1 MMDES
6 KRQILVID
14 DDRGPRES
22 LRMLLK
28 NDYQVVCVSN
38 VGEGLE
44 RLRENPPDLIIMDIR
59 MPEIDGIEGLRRIRE
74 IDPVVSVMM
83 LTGYGALET
92 AQEALRLGACDYQE
106 KPFET
111 DQIRV
116 AIATHVE
123 RGVVAR
129 RQAESERELRTLN
142 RRLLDELDQQE
153 HLVSLGQASAE
164 LVHDL
169 RNPMTVVY
177 GYVQLLSS
185 DLRKA
190 FNPAA
195 NQAPAADTLECLDI
209 VEQSVARC
217 TDLIE
222 VWQNLGKKDPGR
234 VAPAVIPQ
242 LLEEVVQSF
251 SKTTCTRRV
260 TMEMPPCGLENGC
273 CVLGD
278 RIQLSRVFHNLIGN
292 ALDAV
297 ADDGRGRIDVTC
309 RRDDGHV
316 EVTVTDNGCGMPPDV
331 CERIVE
337 AYYTTKQPHKGTGL
351 GLFIAKKIIDDHH
364 GRLDVRSEVGK
375 GSRFTVRFPAWVD
388 DCAPVDNEGK
398 PCSPSR

>member
-1 MMDES
+1 MDDS
-6 KRQILVID
+6 KQKILVID

-28 NDYQVVCVSN
+28 NDYQVACVSN

-59 MPEIDGIEGLRRIRE
+59 MPEVDGIEGLRRIRE

-92 AQEALRLGACDYQE
+92 AQEALRLGACDYQK

-111 DQIRV
+111 DQIRA

-129 RQAESERELRTLN
+129 RQAESERELRALN
-142 RRLLDELDQQE
+142 QRLLDELDQHE
-153 HLVSLGQASAE
+153 HLASLGQASAE

-190 FNPAA
+190 CKPDA
-195 NQAPAADTLECLDI
+195 NQASAAHMLEYLDI
-209 VEQSVARC
+209 VEQSVDRC

-222 VWQNLGKKDPGR
+222 VWQSLGKKDPGR
-234 VAPAVIPQ
+234 VMPAVIPQ
-242 LLEEVVQSF
+242 LLKEVVQSF

-260 TMEMPPCGLENGC
+260 TMEMATCGLDNGG

-278 RIQLSRVFHNLIGN
+278 RVQLSRVFHNLIGN

-297 ADDGRGRIDVTC
+297 ADDGSGRIEVAC
-309 RRDDGHV
+309 RRNDGHV
-316 EVTVTDNGCGMPPDV
+316 EVTVTDNGHGMPPDV
-331 CERIVE
+331 CKRILE
-337 AYYTTKQPHKGTGL
+337 AYYTTKQAHKGTGL

-364 GRLDVRSEVGK
+364 GRLDVQSEVGK
-375 GSRFTVRFPAWVD
+375 GSRFTVSFPAWVD
-388 DCAPVDNEGK
+388 NCVPADNDGK
-398 PCSPSR
+398 PCSR